1 MPSLPRSFKHLS
13 FSQSMPITQ
22 YSQVK
27 PGLGVSIVLKA
38 DQRTGRQVQGTV
50 SQLLTRGNHPRG
62 IKVKLT
68 DGRVGRVQQLLP
80 QRSGPP
86 QQTGLPK
93 RNMASNNPWEDAA
106 SQNPWSEDT
115 PSNTH
120 TNQNSGSAQP
130 SYQSNPDTS
139 EYQAPSHPP
148 PGRSSENPWQQ
159 GRQAPSLPP
168 RQEPGAQSDA
178 DQLLEGQGDRAEQIE
193 HMQQYEASAPQSE
206 ADRTQAQLE
215 KEFPNIDGAL
225 IAAIYSERPGD
236 LAEVR
241 EMLQELNSS

>member
-1 MPSLPRSFKHLS
+1 
-13 FSQSMPITQ
+13 
-22 YSQVK
+22 
-27 PGLGVSIVLKA
+27 
-38 DQRTGRQVQGTV
+38 
-50 SQLLTRGNHPRG
+50 
-62 IKVKLT
+62 
-68 DGRVGRVQQLLP
+68 
-80 QRSGPP
+80 
-86 QQTGLPK
+86 
-93 RNMASNNPWEDAA
+93 MASNNPWEDAA

-130 SYQSNPDTS
+130 SYQSTPDTS

-168 RQEPGAQSDA
+168 RQGPGAQSDA

-236 LAEVR
+236 LAEPHR
-241 EMLQELNSS
+241 SDERILHPDYFTKLLGSSIARFAFPKIPELQPGKCAE

>member
-1 MPSLPRSFKHLS
+1 MPV
-13 FSQSMPITQ
+13 TQ

-27 PGLGVSIVLKA
+27 PGLAVSIVLKA

-68 DGRVGRVQQLLP
+68 DGRVGRVQKLLP
-80 QRSGPP
+80 AQLS
-86 QQTGLPK
+86 QSSHSGLPTK
-93 RNMASNNPWEDAA
+93 RTMTSNNPWEDAA
-106 SQNPWSEDT
+106 SQNPWSED
-115 PSNTH
+115 PPRASD
-120 TNQNSGSAQP
+120 TNQNSSTAQ
-130 SYQSNPDTS
+130 SYYQSNPDS
-139 EYQAPSHPP
+139 SQYEAPSHPP

-159 GRQAPSLPP
+159 GQQGQQGQQAPSLPP
-168 RQEPGAQSDA
+168 RQAPGRQSDT
-178 DQLLEGQGDRAEQIE
+178 DQMLEGQGDRAEQIE

-206 ADRTQAQLE
+206 NDRTQAQLE

-241 EMLQELNSS
+241 EMLQELNAS

>member
-1 MPSLPRSFKHLS
+1 MPV
-13 FSQSMPITQ
+13 TQ

-27 PGLGVSIVLKA
+27 PGLAVSIVLKA
-38 DQRTGRQVQGTV
+38 DQKTGRQVQGTV

-68 DGRVGRVQQLLP
+68 DGRVGRVQKLLP
-80 QRSGPP
+80 AQSSQTSQSGF
-86 QQTGLPK
+86 PK
-93 RNMASNNPWEDAA
+93 RTMASNNPWEDAA
-106 SQNPWSEDT
+106 SQNPWSED
-115 PSNTH
+115 PPRASNT
-120 TNQNSGSAQP
+120 NQTSGTTQSY
-130 SYQSNPDTS
+130 YQSDPDS
-139 EYQAPSHPP
+139 SQYQAPSHPP
-148 PGRSSENPWQQ
+148 PNRSSENPWQQ
-159 GRQAPSLPP
+159 GQQGQQAPSLPP
-168 RQEPGAQSDA
+168 RQAPGRQSET

-193 HMQQYEASAPQSE
+193 HMQQYEATAPQSE

-241 EMLQELNSS
+241 EMLQELNAN